1 MTEAIMIP
9 RPGKQLLS
17 VDGALSAAEAIRLD
31 TWAVAIASEIKDRP
45 PVADGDSFRIGTHGS
60 LKLNPGGS
68 WYDFEDGKGGRD
80 TRSLIAH
87 LLSCDRATALAFA
100 LEWLSTHEGV
110 GPLSAEGSSDEH
122 DELANIAR
130 VQATWNE
137 GVCINDTPGAEYL
150 QRERGLDLCQL
161 NATEREQ
168 LRWIENARGD
178 EGALAAAV
186 TDSAGGEL
194 VGVQLTYV
202 TGSGRGSE
210 IKPKRRIYSGPL
222 DWRARGLFRL
232 EGNEERTFYLTEG
245 LEDALSL
252 RMAGYGRV
260 GAVLGVAAF
269 GLAKM
274 AGNVTKVVI
283 VRDDDLPW
291 SPADNA
297 VNRGVVRLAAQR
309 LEVAVTPRPCALFPD
324 EDHTSLKDANDVL
337 RKYGVEG
344 ARNLIAKAGL
354 KLGRIDAEPV
364 IDELCRLD
372 EFAFSAARNAAAEVL
387 GMTQEGLKRAWS
399 KRRKQHSET
408 LETVGEEEG
417 HAGHVEPHRDPQILR
432 EILDDNVRLFNR
444 HLALPNGAAHVMA
457 LYAAISALYR
467 TFMHALR
474 LMFLSPEPDS
484 GKSTAGDLLLACCQ
498 DGERTDSIT
507 PAALFR
513 FIERWGGVIFI
524 NETDWNGAKND
535 DMQGLLNS
543 GFESNGRYHRTEQ
556 TGDGQWV
563 VKKYQVFAPLIFAGT
578 KALRS
583 QINSRCIIIPMEPAL
598 PPPLGPDIF
607 DITPKVL
614 QEAAELASRYV
625 RWAQDHLAEVEAAI
639 QWASEARDTRSPDDP
654 VPMHLRNRS
663 ADKWRPLFIIAHLA
677 GGPWPENILRAQQVL
692 QPVKSLAE
700 LSLGVQLLFAIKN
713 IFEAKPA
720 KKQWPVEELQ
730 QALIE
735 DRSSIWGE
743 MPDTGKQVSLP
754 CIASTLKK
762 YGIVRRRPRNGVAE
776 NRPRVYFTQSF
787 KQPFDRY
794 QVR

>member
-1 MTEAIMIP
+1 M
-9 RPGKQLLS
+9 
-17 VDGALSAAEAIRLD
+17 
-31 TWAVAIASEIKDRP
+31 
-45 PVADGDSFRIGTHGS
+45 
-60 LKLNPGGS
+60 
-68 WYDFEDGKGGRD
+68 
-80 TRSLIAH
+80 
-87 LLSCDRATALAFA
+87 
-100 LEWLSTHEGV
+100 
-110 GPLSAEGSSDEH
+110 
-122 DELANIAR
+122 
-130 VQATWNE
+130 
-137 GVCINDTPGAEYL
+137 
-150 QRERGLDLCQL
+150 
-161 NATEREQ
+161 
-168 LRWIENARGD
+168 
-178 EGALAAAV
+178 
-186 TDSAGGEL
+186 
-194 VGVQLTYV
+194 
-202 TGSGRGSE
+202 
-210 IKPKRRIYSGPL
+210 
-222 DWRARGLFRL
+222 
-232 EGNEERTFYLTEG
+232 
-245 LEDALSL
+245 
-252 RMAGYGRV
+252 
-260 GAVLGVAAF
+260 
-269 GLAKM
+269 
-274 AGNVTKVVI
+274 
-283 VRDDDLPW
+283 
-291 SPADNA
+291 
-297 VNRGVVRLAAQR
+297 
-309 LEVAVTPRPCALFPD
+309 
-324 EDHTSLKDANDVL
+324 L

-344 ARNLIAKAGL
+344 VRNLIAKAGL
-354 KLGRIDAEPV
+354 KLGRIDPEPV
-364 IDELCRLD
+364 IEELCRLD
-372 EFAFSAARNAAAEVL
+372 EIAFSAARKAAAEVL
-387 GMTQEGLKRAWS
+387 GMTQEDLKRACS
-399 KRRKQHSET
+399 QRRKKHAET
-408 LETVGEEEG
+408 LETADEEEG

-513 FIERWGGVIFI
+513 FIEQWGGVIFI

-543 GFESNGRYHRTEQ
+543 GFEKNGRYHRTEQ

-639 QWASEARDTRSPDDP
+639 QWASDARDTRSPDDP

-700 LSLGVQLLFAIKN
+700 LSLGVQLLFAIKST
-713 IFEAKPA
+713 FEANPA
-720 KKQWPVEELQ
+720 KKQWRLEELQ

-762 YGIVRRRPRNGVAE
+762 YGIVRRRPRNGVGEEPTARLLHPVVR
-776 NRPRVYFTQSF
+776 NNPSIGISSTLKSLMKRQKPKQLKRPLRGRLQKLMKV
-787 KQPFDRY
+787 PN
-794 QVR
+794 